1 MSCHRYDRSS
11 HNGRERNRSQPLV
24 PEAILEEDW
33 MSEEYSEPEEDS
45 GENKEAWKSRMA
57 REAKVSMGIE
67 IIEVAAC
74 PWRSSL
80 VRYLVNI

>member
-1 MSCHRYDRSS
+1 
-11 HNGRERNRSQPLV
+11 
-24 PEAILEEDW
+24 